1 MNKNGGKIM
10 SQHYY
15 DLCCRYNGKVVRI
28 NDRSGRVHVGKICRV
43 TRNKVFIEPMMRRG
57 GYGYGYYGGYGY
69 GYPYGIGLGLITGI
83 ALAGLFFW

>member
-1 MNKNGGKIM
+1 M

-28 NDRSGRVHVGKICRV
+28 HDRHGNVHVGKICRV
-43 TRNKVFIEPMMRRG
+43 SRSKVFIQPFNRRGNGFGLGFYG
-57 GYGYGYYGGYGY
+57 GYGYY